1 MSRPT
6 AEELQAFYLQLD
18 QIDELSGAGVA
29 YVGDGQCSLL
39 RIPRHSSGLKTF
51 VILKEEDLDDGED
64 LPGANDVSAPNLAVE
79 LVGLGLNCGGAV
91 LSWAALGGEVAAAP
105 VSGGGSLTLTVI
117 TWAAAV
123 ATTAQCANSLI
134 RSVDV
139 AVYHGQ
145 WTRWLDS
152 QDYYIWAG
160 DVLDGVSI
168 VGATA
173 AGAATVRTVL
183 ALRRATGRELTSILK
198 GLNRAERKRLTQ
210 ELIRMQI
217 PNISNSAMKDLIRAG
232 QFPARFA
239 ASQITDALFAQLR
252 DAIAA
257 TMAFGSSAVSGDVK
271 LLYVDIFQE

>member
-6 AEELQAFYLQLD
+6 AQELHDFYLQLD
-18 QIDELSGAGVA
+18 QIDELAGSGVA
-29 YVGDGQCSLL
+29 YIGDGQCTLL
-39 RIPRHSSGLKTF
+39 RTPRHSSGLKTF
-51 VILKEEDLDDGED
+51 VIIKEEELDDGED
-64 LPGANDVSAPNLAVE
+64 VPAASDVSAPNLGVE

-91 LSWAALGGEVAAAP
+91 LSWAALGGEVSAAT
-105 VSGGGSLTLTVI
+105 VTGGSTLLLTVI
-117 TWAAAV
+117 TWSAAI
-123 ATTAQCANSLI
+123 ATTAQCANSII

-139 AVYHGQ
+139 AVHHGQ

-160 DVLDGVSI
+160 NILDGISI

-183 ALRRATGRELTSILK
+183 ALRRATGRELGSILK

-210 ELIRMQI
+210 EIIRMQM
-217 PNISNSAMKDLIRAG
+217 PNVSNSAMKDLIRAG
-232 QFPARFA
+232 QFPARFT
-239 ASQITDALFAQLR
+239 ASQISDALFAQLR
-252 DAIAA
+252 DAISA

>member
-6 AEELQAFYLQLD
+6 AQELHDFYLQLD
-18 QIDELSGAGVA
+18 QIDELAGSGVA
-29 YVGDGQCSLL
+29 YIGDGQCILL
-39 RIPRHSSGLKTF
+39 RTPRHSSGLKTY
-51 VILKEEDLDDGED
+51 VIVKEEELDED
-64 LPGANDVSAPNLAVE
+64 DDVPSANDVTPPNLGVE

-91 LSWAALGGEVAAAP
+91 LSWAALGGEVSAAT
-105 VSGGGSLTLTVI
+105 VTGGATLTLTLI
-117 TWAAAV
+117 TWSAAI
-123 ATTAQCANSLI
+123 ATTAQCANSII

-139 AVYHGQ
+139 AVHHGQ

-160 DVLDGVSI
+160 DVLDGISI

-173 AGAATVRTVL
+173 AGAATVKTVL
-183 ALRRATGRELTSILK
+183 ALRRATGRELGSILK
-198 GLNRAERKRLTQ
+198 QLSRAERKRLTQ
-210 ELIRMQI
+210 EIIRMQM

-232 QFPARFA
+232 QFPARFT
-239 ASQITDALFAQLR
+239 ASQISDALFAQLR
-252 DAIAA
+252 DAISA